1 MDDITNKVIECAA
14 MVYEVEESEISP
26 ETDIRE
32 DLSAQSIKIIAFIGG
47 LEEAFGIMIDFVDAG
62 ELVTIGDFVNKIKEY
77 M

>member
-1 MDDITNKVIECAA
+1 MDDITKKVIECAA

-32 DLSAQSIKIIAFIGG
+32 DLSAQSIKIIAFVGG
-47 LEEAFGIMIDFVDAG
+47 LEEAFGVVIDFAEAG
-62 ELVTIGDFVNKIKEY
+62 ELITIADFVNKVKES